1 MVDESLI
8 INSLQYLEMRFFM
21 KKIVLALCAAVSLAL
36 LSGCAGTG
44 NTPVHG
50 VLYTDAKG
58 PLLVTG
64 SAAANKVGEATCTSI
79 LGLIGTGDCSIEAAA
94 KAGRITEVSMVD
106 TKVNV
111 ILGVYAT
118 STTIVRG
125 R

>member
-1 MVDESLI
+1 
-8 INSLQYLEMRFFM
+8 M
-21 KKIVLALCAAVSLAL
+21 KKIGLVLSAAVSLAL

-44 NTPVHG
+44 NTPVYG
-50 VLYTDAKG
+50 FLYTDAKG
-58 PLLVTG
+58 PLLVTN
-64 SAAANKVGEATCTSI
+64 STASSKVGEATCTSI

-94 KAGRITEVSMVD
+94 KAGGITEVSTID
-106 TKVNV
+106 TKVNN